1 MKPAAFEQLA
11 AAAAAACLSLSPSL
25 AAAWPVGAL
34 YATSVDPWMPRAE
47 EAIELVSAPAGPLGT
62 LRRAHRQSAERSWN
76 SVSPTRSAPGI
87 ASAGRVGTG
96 APEGSASG
104 PQPSRRARSTLR

>member
-34 YATSVDPWMPRAE
+34 YATSIDPWMPRAE

-87 ASAGRVGTG
+87 ASAGQSTG
-96 APEGSASG
+96 APEGSESG
-104 PQPSRRARSTLR
+104 PHPSRRARSTLR